1 MGNSN
6 TTDTCLASL
15 ELRLAA
21 LTAERDSL
29 RTTAERLS
37 SERDSLRKEAGV
49 LSEELQGL
57 RSSAARLSSERDA
70 LQGVVEKMQCELREL
85 RRMLFGRKSER
96 FIPTDPAQLKLDFE
110 GVAQLKEEREYAA
123 LQEAAPI
130 ARKEAAPRAG
140 KSAEDRQRC
149 IFSEHLE
156 RRDEIIEPEEIPADS
171 KRIGEEVTELLE
183 YKPGEL
189 YIRRLIRPKYALPN
203 GDGVVIGQL
212 PSLPLART
220 NAGPS
225 ILAQLLV
232 GKYQD
237 HLPLHRQIGIF
248 ARAGVQLKASTVSDW
263 VQGAAELLGP
273 LYECL
278 RKRVL
283 GCDYIQVDESIIPVL
298 DKDKPGATRKGYH
311 WVVRSPELKS
321 LFFHYDKGSR
331 AQYVAVELLKDFRGA
346 VQSDGYGAY
355 DIYENKQGVLLL
367 GCWAHVR
374 RKFEHALSD
383 DPERAQY
390 ALRVIGELYAI
401 ERRVKE
407 QGLPPDEIKATREK
421 DAYPLIREFERW
433 IEKEANA
440 ATPKSA
446 IGKALRYAYALYPR
460 LSRYVTDGRY
470 RIDNNGAENAVRPL
484 ALGRKN
490 YLFCRNHE
498 AAYHTAIV
506 YSLLGTCRLWGIE
519 PVRWLTDVFSRIQDC
534 SIRRLEELLPHRW
547 TPQD

>member
-1 MGNSN
+1 M
-6 TTDTCLASL
+6 TDSYITSL
-15 ELRLAA
+15 KQQLSA

-29 RTTAERLS
+29 RSTTE
-37 SERDSLRKEAGV
+37 
-49 LSEELQGL
+49 
-57 RSSAARLSSERDA
+57 RLSSERDA
-70 LQGVVEKMQCELREL
+70 LQGVVEKMRCELREL
-85 RRMLFGRKSER
+85 RRTLFGRRSER
-96 FIPTDPAQLKLDFE
+96 FIPTDPSQLKLDFE
-110 GVAQLKEEREYAA
+110 GVARLKEEQAYAA
-123 LQEAAPI
+123 AQAATETPS
-130 ARKEAAPRAG
+130 RKEPTPRVV
-140 KSAEDRQRC
+140 KPTEERQRR

-156 RRDEIIEPEEIPADS
+156 RRDEIIEPEQIPADS

-189 YIRRLIRPKYALPN
+189 YIRRLIRPKYALPD

-212 PSLPLART
+212 PSLPLPRT

-237 HLPLHRQIGIF
+237 HLPLHRQIGIL
-248 ARAGVQLKASTVSDW
+248 ARSGVQLKASTVSDW
-263 VQGAAELLGP
+263 VQGAAELLEP

-331 AQYVAVELLKDFRGA
+331 AQYVVVGLLKDFQGA

-374 RKFEHALSD
+374 RKFEHALSE
-383 DPERAQY
+383 DPERAEY
-390 ALRVIGELYAI
+390 ALRVIGQLYAI

-407 QGLPPDEIKATREK
+407 EGLPPDEIKAIREK
-421 DAYPLIREFERW
+421 EAYPLIREFERW
-433 IEKEANA
+433 VERQTGSS
-440 ATPKSA
+440 TPQSA
-446 IGKALRYAYALYPR
+446 LGKAVRYAYALYPR
-460 LSRYVTDGRY
+460 MARYVMDGRY

-506 YSLLGTCRLWGIE
+506 YSLLGTCRLWDID
-519 PVRWLTDVFSRIQDC
+519 PLRWLTDVFARIQDC
-534 SIRRLEELLPHRW
+534 SVKRLEELLPHKW
-547 TPQD
+547 KPQQ

>member
-1 MGNSN
+1 M
-6 TTDTCLASL
+6 TTDTYTVSL
-15 ELRLAA
+15 EQRLST
-21 LTAERDSL
+21 LIAERDSL
-29 RTTAERLS
+29 RE
-37 SERDSLRKEAGV
+37 EATV
-49 LSEELQGL
+49 LSEELQGMQ
-57 RSSAARLSSERDA
+57 AAAGKLATERDT
-70 LQGVVEKMQCELREL
+70 LQGVVEKMRDELRQL

-96 FIPTDPAQLKLDFE
+96 FIPSDPAQLKLDFE
-110 GVAQLKEEREYAA
+110 GVAVLKEEREYAA
-123 LQEAAPI
+123 LQAATPTRHKETA
-130 ARKEAAPRAG
+130 ARGAKP
-140 KSAEDRQRC
+140 AEERQRR

-156 RRDEIIEPEEIPADS
+156 RRDEIIEPEEIPAGG

-189 YIRRLIRPKYALPN
+189 YIRRLIRPKYALPH
-203 GDGVVIGQL
+203 GEGVVIGQL
-212 PSLPLART
+212 PSLPLPRT

-225 ILAQLLV
+225 LLAQLLV

-263 VQGAAELLGP
+263 VQGAAELLEP
-273 LYECL
+273 LYRKL
-278 RKRVL
+278 RERVL

-311 WVVRSPELKS
+311 WVVRSPELRS

-331 AQYVAVELLKDFRGA
+331 AQYVVVELLKDFQGA

-367 GCWAHVR
+367 GCWAHIR
-374 RKFEHALSD
+374 RKFEHALAD
-383 DPERAQY
+383 DPQRAEY
-390 ALRVIGELYAI
+390 ALRVIGQLYAL

-407 QGLPPDEIKATREK
+407 QGLPPDEIKAIREK

-433 IEKEANA
+433 VEKEANA
-440 ATPKSA
+440 ATPQSS

-470 RIDNNGAENAVRPL
+470 RIDNNLAENAVRPL

-506 YSLLGTCRLWGIE
+506 YSLLGTCRLWEID
-519 PVRWLTDVFSRIQDC
+519 PVKWLTDVFTRIQDC
-534 SIRRLEELLPHRW
+534 SVKHLEELLPHKW
-547 TPQD
+547 TPQA

>member
-1 MGNSN
+1 MENSN
-6 TTDTCLASL
+6 TTDTCIASL
-15 ELRLAA
+15 EQQLSA

-29 RTTAERLS
+29 RTTAE
-37 SERDSLRKEAGV
+37 
-49 LSEELQGL
+49 
-57 RSSAARLSSERDA
+57 RLSSERDA

-110 GVAQLKEEREYAA
+110 GVTELKQEREYAA
-123 LQEAAPI
+123 LQEAAPTV
-130 ARKEAAPRAG
+130 RKAPAPRI
-140 KSAEDRQRC
+140 KRPAEERQRR

-156 RRDEIIEPEEIPADS
+156 RRDEIIEPDDIPAGG
-171 KRIGEEVTELLE
+171 KRIGEEITELLE
-183 YKPGEL
+183 YNPGEL

-212 PSLPLART
+212 PSLPLPRT

-263 VQGAAELLGP
+263 VQGSAELLEP
-273 LYECL
+273 LYEML
-278 RKRVL
+278 KKRVL
-283 GCDYIQVDESIIPVL
+283 GSDYIQVDESIIPVL
-298 DKDKPGATRKGYH
+298 DKDKPGAARKGYH

-383 DPERAQY
+383 DPERAEY

-407 QGLPPDEIKATREK
+407 QGLPPDEIKAIREK
-421 DAYPLIREFERW
+421 EAYPLIREFERW
-433 IEKEANA
+433 IEREAK
-440 ATPKSA
+440 ATTPQSA

-470 RIDNNGAENAVRPL
+470 RIDNNLAENAVRPL

-534 SIRRLEELLPHRW
+534 SVKRLEELLPHKW
-547 TPQD
+547 KPQD